1 MADNQKMEW
10 RMNEYGKELK
20 HGQAKNHSTRFQTKS
35 KVYIERSLNDQPVNS
50 YQEYIEMKI
59 IEEDTKK
66 TEKSTSLK
74 AISSLLGELLIR
86 KEMTFEEC
94 FRYYTSYIKDVT
106 QLSESVVHNA
116 KQLFRDKIPGHGG
129 LPVVL
134 LTTGTRKFVLLLENG
149 VSDAICNGLQEMME
163 SFIEQLQPA
172 ILNEQ
177 LTSLAIVYEN
187 LMSLSST
194 NKDRYLLV
202 YILSRIFSKA
212 GLKYYLDL
220 NPDFVDK
227 VQGQVEDLLWT
238 VPNKMAEF
246 EVEVRGHVEEAVSN
260 LERALDEKSEILSKK
275 RKRLSENLV
284 SDYENEIANKKR
296 KLGTLREDSVKFR
309 KQCLTKVSRLEMQCT
324 ESKG

>member
-1 MADNQKMEW
+1 MADNQKMES
-10 RMNEYGKELK
+10 RMNEYGKEIK
-20 HGQAKNHSTRFQTKS
+20 HGQMKNHSTRFQTKS

-74 AISSLLGELLIR
+74 AISSLLVELLIR
-86 KEMTFEEC
+86 KVMTFEEC

-106 QLSESVVHNA
+106 QLSESVLHNA
-116 KQLFRDKIPGHGG
+116 KQTFRDKILGHGG

-134 LTTGTRKFVLLLENG
+134 LTTGTRTFVLLLENG

-163 SFIEQLQPA
+163 SFIEQLKPA
-172 ILNEQ
+172 ILNDQ

-194 NKDRYLLV
+194 NKDRYLIV
-202 YILSRIFSKA
+202 YILSRIFSKT

-227 VQGQVEDLLWT
+227 EQGQVEDLLWT
-238 VPNKMAEF
+238 VTDKMAEF
-246 EVEVRGHVEEAVSN
+246 EVEAWRHVEEAVSN
-260 LERALDEKSEILSKK
+260 LERAIDEKSEILSKK
-275 RKRLSENLV
+275 RKRLSDNLV

-296 KLGTLREDSVKFR
+296 KLETLREDSVN
-309 KQCLTKVSRLEMQCT
+309 SESNMST
-324 ESKG
+324 ESFQAGNAMY